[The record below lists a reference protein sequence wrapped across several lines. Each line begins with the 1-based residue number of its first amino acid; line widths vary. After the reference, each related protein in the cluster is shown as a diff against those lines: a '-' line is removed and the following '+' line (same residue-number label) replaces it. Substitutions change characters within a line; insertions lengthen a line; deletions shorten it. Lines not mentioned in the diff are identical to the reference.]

1 MLPPFYITPTRGP
14 AYHERGRSWSRGS
27 YEGTVVAS
35 LTVSLEPHEHL
46 GFVQGLQVWIPQID
60 RDMLIDSS
68 QGPLESPRGGCAGGL
83 YCRDKTLTFT
93 L

>member
-1 MLPPFYITPTRGP
+1 M
-14 AYHERGRSWSRGS
+14 
-27 YEGTVVAS
+27 GTVVGS
-35 LTVSLEPHEHL
+35 LTVSLGPHEHL

-68 QGPLESPRGGCAGGL
+68 RGPLESPRGGCVGGL
-83 YCRDKTLTFT
+83 YRRDKTLTFM